1 MTDNQQSASA
11 QSVSLPRVEEAQLI
25 YDDLTRFCKARR
37 DSTASILIRSQFL
50 LLITASLYAAV
61 FIAGRTGGGF
71 TWQELTSGILMLP
84 STILLLLSAWP
95 VENIDNRLDAT
106 YLVKNSAETWAAAI
120 ALLEDLAD
128 NLCHTNARILR
139 IHRVGYLLWCA
150 SILVALILV
159 AWAQTTK
166 GV

>member
-50 LLITASLYAAV
+50 LLVTASLYAAV

-71 TWQELTSGILMLP
+71 TWQELASGILMLP

-106 YLVKNSAETWAAAI
+106 YLVKNSSETWVAAI

-139 IHRVGYLLWCA
+139 IHRVGYLLWCV
-150 SILVALILV
+150 STLVALILV

>member
-50 LLITASLYAAV
+50 LLVTASLYAAV

-128 NLCHTNARILR
+128 NLCHTNERILR

-150 SILVALILV
+150 SILVALILI
-159 AWAQTTK
+159 AWAQTIK